1 MGNIEQAV
9 QYMVD
14 VANNDTHGYDQ
25 THRNGPNFD
34 CSSLVGT
41 ALNKA
46 GFNVSPKSWTGNLR
60 KQLLACGFKA
70 IPVNDTR
77 KRGDIFL
84 SEGHHVVMCTD
95 GNNIVHAS
103 INEKGTTR
111 GGQSG
116 DQTGNEI
123 CTRSFYTP
131 SYGWDYHLRYEEPTV
146 STPTVKVED
155 TVVGEIKATKS
166 AKKFNRFLADTYT
179 VTASWLNVRNGAGVV
194 NRSLVQIPRGT
205 EVKCYGFYTPI
216 GTTNWLYVQ
225 FIYGGVKY
233 TGFCSAKYLAS

>member
-1 MGNIEQAV
+1 MSRIEEAV
-9 QYMVD
+9 QYMVA
-14 VANNDTHGYDQ
+14 VAIDNNHGYDQ
-25 THRNGPNFD
+25 AHRNGPNFD

-70 IPVNDTR
+70 IPVNDAR

-95 GNNIVHAS
+95 SNNIVHAS
-103 INEKGTTR
+103 INENGTTR

-131 SYGWDYHLRYEEPTV
+131 SYGWDYHLRYDEPSV
-146 STPTVKVED
+146 EKPVVKQED

-166 AKKFNRFLADTYT
+166 AKKFDRFLADTYT
-179 VTASWLNVRNGAGVV
+179 VTASWLNVRHGAGIT
-194 NRSLVQIPRGT
+194 NRSMVKIPRGT
-205 EVKCYGFYTPI
+205 EVKCYGFYTPVGI
-216 GTTNWLYVQ
+216 TNWLYVQ

-233 TGFCSAKYLAS
+233 TGFCSSKYLAS